1 MKLSEY
7 MEEEKI
13 TISVL
18 AKRSGLP
25 YNTVKNTVE
34 GGNVTLKNAYKLK
47 LATRGKCKLE
57 DMLPEEPIKGG
68 NLPKNSDHVVVAE
81 T

>member
-57 DMLPEEPIKGG
+57 DMLPEASIKEG
-68 NLPKNSDHVVVAE
+68 NPLKNPAHPAVAE